1 MHPLR
6 GKQFLIC
13 HAGSTKGF
21 VLNSLDLFLILL
33 CGQKLSESYA
43 DYHGNMNGDV
53 FEDWLENFLLKNLP
67 QNRKVLIVMDSAKYL
82 SRLSEKTPTMN
93 MKKMI

>member
-6 GKQFLIC
+6 GKQILIC
-13 HAGSTKGF
+13 HARSTKGF
-21 VLNSLDLFLILL
+21 VLNSLNL